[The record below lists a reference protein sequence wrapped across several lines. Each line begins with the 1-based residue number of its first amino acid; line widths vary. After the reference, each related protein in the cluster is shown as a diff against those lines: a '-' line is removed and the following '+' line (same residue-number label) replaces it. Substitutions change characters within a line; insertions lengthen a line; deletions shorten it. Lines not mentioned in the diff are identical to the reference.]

1 MKQKQLN
8 DELTIVGLVL
18 IMLFIV
24 YHLVVYTYK
33 VDKLNDKVLEAQRVA
48 IFLNNRLAKT
58 EFELTDTRNALI
70 DLRNQRE
77 EEDQITQI
85 LKDIATSWNSRS
97 KNWSFSYMF

>member
-18 IMLFIV
+18 VMLFIV
-24 YHLVVYTYK
+24 YHLVVYTNK
-33 VDKLNDKVLEAQRVA
+33 VNKLSDKVLEAQKVA
-48 IFLNNRLAKT
+48 ILLNNRLAKT

-85 LKDIATSWNSRS
+85 LKDIATSWDSGR
-97 KNWSFSYMF
+97 KN

>member
-18 IMLFIV
+18 VMLFIV

-85 LKDIATSWNSRS
+85 LKDIATSWDSRS
-97 KNWSFSYMF
+97 KN

>member
-18 IMLFIV
+18 VMLFIA

-58 EFELTDTRNALI
+58 EFELTETRNELVDI
-70 DLRNQRE
+70 KNSQE
-77 EEDQITQI
+77 ESNKILSI
-85 LKDIATSWNSRS
+85 LKDIATSWDKG
-97 KNWSFSYMF
+97 KN

>member
-18 IMLFIV
+18 VMLFIV

-58 EFELTDTRNALI
+58 EFELADTRNALI
-70 DLRNQRE
+70 DLRNQRD
-77 EEDQITQI
+77 EEDKITQI
-85 LKDIATSWNSRS
+85 LKDIATSWDSRS
-97 KNWSFSYMF
+97 KN

>member
-18 IMLFIV
+18 VMLFIV
-24 YHLVVYTYK
+24 YHLVVYTNK
-33 VDKLNDKVLEAQRVA
+33 VNKLSDKVLEAQKVA
-48 IFLNNRLAKT
+48 ILLNNRLAKT

-85 LKDIATSWNSRS
+85 LKDIATSWDSRR
-97 KNWSFSYMF
+97 KN

>member
-18 IMLFIV
+18 VMLFIV

-48 IFLNNRLAKT
+48 ILLNNRLAKT

-85 LKDIATSWNSRS
+85 LKDIATSWDSRR
-97 KNWSFSYMF
+97 KN

>member
-18 IMLFIV
+18 VMLFIV

-70 DLRNQRE
+70 DLHNQRE
-77 EEDQITQI
+77 EENQITQI
-85 LKDIATSWNSRS
+85 LKDIATSWDSGR
-97 KNWSFSYMF
+97 KN

>member
-18 IMLFIV
+18 VMLFIV

-70 DLRNQRE
+70 DLRNQRD

-85 LKDIATSWNSRS
+85 LKDIATSWDSRR
-97 KNWSFSYMF
+97 KN

>member
-18 IMLFIV
+18 VMLFIV

-33 VDKLNDKVLEAQRVA
+33 VDKLNDKVLEAQKVA
-48 IFLNNRLAKT
+48 ILLNNRLAKT

-85 LKDIATSWNSRS
+85 LKDIATSWDKG
-97 KNWSFSYMF
+97 KN

>member
-18 IMLFIV
+18 VMLFIV

-70 DLRNQRE
+70 DLQNQRE
-77 EEDQITQI
+77 EENQITQI
-85 LKDIATSWNSRS
+85 LKDIATSWDSRS
-97 KNWSFSYMF
+97 KN

>member
-18 IMLFIV
+18 VMLFIV

-58 EFELTDTRNALI
+58 EFELADTRNALI
-70 DLRNQRE
+70 DLRNQRD
-77 EEDQITQI
+77 EEDKITQI
-85 LKDIATSWNSRS
+85 LKDIATSWDSRR
-97 KNWSFSYMF
+97 KN

>member
-18 IMLFIV
+18 VMLFIV

-77 EEDQITQI
+77 EENQITQI
-85 LKDIATSWNSRS
+85 LKDIATSWDKR
-97 KNWSFSYMF
+97 KN

>member
-85 LKDIATSWNSRS
+85 LKDIATSWDSRS
-97 KNWSFSYMF
+97 KN

>member
-18 IMLFIV
+18 VMLFIV
-24 YHLVVYTYK
+24 YHLVVYTNK
-33 VDKLNDKVLEAQRVA
+33 VNKLSDKVLEAQKVA
-48 IFLNNRLAKT
+48 ILLNNRLVKT

-70 DLRNQRE
+70 NLRNQRE

-85 LKDIATSWNSRS
+85 LKDIATSWDSGR
-97 KNWSFSYMF
+97 KN

>member
-18 IMLFIV
+18 VMLFIV

-58 EFELTDTRNALI
+58 EFELTDTRNALT
-70 DLRNQRE
+70 DLRNQRD

-85 LKDIATSWNSRS
+85 LKDIATSWNNG
-97 KNWSFSYMF
+97 KN

>member
-18 IMLFIV
+18 VMLFIV

-33 VDKLNDKVLEAQRVA
+33 VDKLNDKVLEAERVA

-77 EEDQITQI
+77 EENQITQI
-85 LKDIATSWNSRS
+85 LKDIATSWDKR
-97 KNWSFSYMF
+97 KN

>member
-70 DLRNQRE
+70 DLRNQRD

-85 LKDIATSWNSRS
+85 LKDIATSWDSGR
-97 KNWSFSYMF
+97 KN

>member
-18 IMLFIV
+18 VMLFIV
-24 YHLVVYTYK
+24 YHLVDYTYK

-77 EEDQITQI
+77 EENQITQI
-85 LKDIATSWNSRS
+85 LKDIATSWDSRS
-97 KNWSFSYMF
+97 KN

>member
-77 EEDQITQI
+77 EENQITQI
-85 LKDIATSWNSRS
+85 LKDIATSWDKG
-97 KNWSFSYMF
+97 KN

>member
-18 IMLFIV
+18 VMLFIV

-77 EEDQITQI
+77 EENQITQI
-85 LKDIATSWNSRS
+85 LKDIATSWDSRS
-97 KNWSFSYMF
+97 KN

>member
-18 IMLFIV
+18 VMLFIV

-58 EFELTDTRNALI
+58 EFELTDTRNALM

-77 EEDQITQI
+77 EENQITQI
-85 LKDIATSWNSRS
+85 LKDIATSWDSRS
-97 KNWSFSYMF
+97 KN

>member
-18 IMLFIV
+18 IILFIV

-77 EEDQITQI
+77 EENQITQI
-85 LKDIATSWNSRS
+85 LKDIATSWDSRS
-97 KNWSFSYMF
+97 KN

>member
-18 IMLFIV
+18 VMLFIV
-24 YHLVVYTYK
+24 YHLVVYTHK
-33 VDKLNDKVLEAQRVA
+33 VDKLNDKVLEAQKVA

-70 DLRNQRE
+70 DLRNQRD

-85 LKDIATSWNSRS
+85 LKDIATSWDNGR
-97 KNWSFSYMF
+97 KD

>member
-18 IMLFIV
+18 VMLFIV

-33 VDKLNDKVLEAQRVA
+33 VDKLNDKVLEAQKVA
-48 IFLNNRLAKT
+48 ILLNNRLAKT

-77 EEDQITQI
+77 EEDHITQI
-85 LKDIATSWNSRS
+85 LKDIATSWDSRR
-97 KNWSFSYMF
+97 KN

>member
-18 IMLFIV
+18 VMLFIV

-48 IFLNNRLAKT
+48 ILLNNRLAKT

-85 LKDIATSWNSRS
+85 LKDIATSWDSRS
-97 KNWSFSYMF
+97 KN

>member
-1 MKQKQLN
+1 
-8 DELTIVGLVL
+8 
-18 IMLFIV
+18 MLFIV

-77 EEDQITQI
+77 EENQITQI
-85 LKDIATSWNSRS
+85 LKDIATSWDKR
-97 KNWSFSYMF
+97 KN

>member
-18 IMLFIV
+18 VMLYIV
-24 YHLVVYTYK
+24 YHLAVYTYK

-48 IFLNNRLAKT
+48 ILLNNRLAKT
-58 EFELTDTRNALI
+58 EFDLTDTRNALT
-70 DLRNQRE
+70 DLRNQRK

-85 LKDIATSWNSRS
+85 LKDIATSWDARR
-97 KNWSFSYMF
+97 KN

>member
-18 IMLFIV
+18 VMLFIV
-24 YHLVVYTYK
+24 YHLVVYTYR

-70 DLRNQRE
+70 DLRNQRD

-85 LKDIATSWNSRS
+85 LKDIATSWDSRR
-97 KNWSFSYMF
+97 KN

>member
-18 IMLFIV
+18 VMLFIV

-33 VDKLNDKVLEAQRVA
+33 VDKLNDKVLEARRVA

-77 EEDQITQI
+77 EENQITQI
-85 LKDIATSWNSRS
+85 LKDIATSWDSRS
-97 KNWSFSYMF
+97 KN

>member
-18 IMLFIV
+18 VMLFIV

-58 EFELTDTRNALI
+58 EFELTDTRNALT
-70 DLRNQRE
+70 DLRNQRD

-85 LKDIATSWNSRS
+85 LKDIATSWDSRR
-97 KNWSFSYMF
+97 KN

>member
-77 EEDQITQI
+77 EENQITQI
-85 LKDIATSWNSRS
+85 LKDIATSWDSRR
-97 KNWSFSYMF
+97 KN

>member
-24 YHLVVYTYK
+24 YHLIVYTYK

-77 EEDQITQI
+77 EENQITQI
-85 LKDIATSWNSRS
+85 LKDIATSWDKR
-97 KNWSFSYMF
+97 KN

>member
-18 IMLFIV
+18 VMLFIV

-33 VDKLNDKVLEAQRVA
+33 VDKLNDKVLEAQKVA
-48 IFLNNRLAKT
+48 ILLNNRLAKT

-85 LKDIATSWNSRS
+85 LKDIATSWDSRR
-97 KNWSFSYMF
+97 KN

>member
-58 EFELTDTRNALI
+58 EFELTDTRNELT
-70 DLRNQRE
+70 DLKNSIK
-77 EEDQITQI
+77 DQDFITQI
-85 LKDIATSWNSRS
+85 LKDIATSWDKG
-97 KNWSFSYMF
+97 KN